1 MGTQDEKREKDNF
14 IMLPTVDFC
23 FKELMQNPKVRKG
36 FIAAILGK
44 APKEVRRTTLVPTA
58 LRKESEDDK
67 LGILDVLIELE
78 DETKMNMEM
87 QVSYFDCWTNRVLF
101 YLGKIYT
108 GQIKEGEDYDK
119 LRKCIHVSILEFVHF
134 PQDIALKR
142 IIERQLENGK
152 TEKETADLLG
162 MDIQEVRELAGK

>member
-1 MGTQDEKREKDNF
+1 
-14 IMLPTVDFC
+14 
-23 FKELMQNPKVRKG
+23 MQNPTVRTG
-36 FIAAILGK
+36 VIAAILGK

-134 PQDIALKR
+134 PQDKKCCRKIVFCDAETGEQLALKR

-152 TEKETADLLG
+152 TEKETAELLG